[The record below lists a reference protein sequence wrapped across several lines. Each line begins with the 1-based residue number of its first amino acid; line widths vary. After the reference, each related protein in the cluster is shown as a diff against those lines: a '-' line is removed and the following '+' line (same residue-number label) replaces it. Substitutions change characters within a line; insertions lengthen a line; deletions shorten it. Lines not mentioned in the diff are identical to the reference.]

1 MVYFEMWKIVDTEKL
16 VLSLGK
22 QRIEFDMSQLDD
34 LKQEIRGWELRYYE
48 D

>member
-1 MVYFEMWKIVDTEKL
+1 MIYFEMWKIVDTEKL
-16 VLSLGK
+16 VLSLGE
-22 QRIEFDMSQLDD
+22 QRIEFEMSQLDD

>member
-1 MVYFEMWKIVDTEKL
+1 MIYFEMWKIVDTEKL

-22 QRIEFDMSQLDD
+22 QRIEFDMTQLDD

>member
-1 MVYFEMWKIVDTEKL
+1 MIYFEMWKIVDTEKL

-34 LKQEIRGWELRYYE
+34 LKQENSGVGTSLL
-48 D
+48 

>member
-1 MVYFEMWKIVDTEKL
+1 MIYFEMWKIVDTEKL